1 MAGAS
6 EKIGFGDFQRMKMV
20 VAEIVEARDHPDADK
35 LLCMEIDLG
44 GERRQIVAGLKGHY
58 EAGGLSGRKI
68 VVVENLEP
76 ATLRGERSEGM
87 LLAAT
92 TDDGRVV
99 LLAPDA
105 DVPAGSKIS

>member
-1 MAGAS
+1 MGEAAD
-6 EKIGFGDFQRMKMV
+6 KISFGDFQRARMV
-20 VAEIVEARDHPDADK
+20 VAEILEARDHPDADK

-58 EAGGLSGRKI
+58 EPGDLAGRKI
-68 VVVENLEP
+68 IVVENLEP

-92 TDDGRVV
+92 TDDRRVV
-99 LLAPDA
+99 LLAPEA